1 MKTYNITTFNIGFKL
16 EKKINEISFKSM
28 NKKVLLLEILIND
41 FQLLIVE
48 LVALKQQ
55 DRVYHNMEV
64 IMDNKFDH
72 IQHYMLRLNNVY
84 LLIEYSLDDELY
96 SHFDLDVF
104 YVMLQ
109 DHRM

>member
-1 MKTYNITTFNIGFKL
+1 
-16 EKKINEISFKSM
+16 
-28 NKKVLLLEILIND
+28 
-41 FQLLIVE
+41 
-48 LVALKQQ
+48 
-55 DRVYHNMEV
+55 
-64 IMDNKFDH
+64 MDNKFDH

-96 SHFDLDVF
+96 SHFDLAVF